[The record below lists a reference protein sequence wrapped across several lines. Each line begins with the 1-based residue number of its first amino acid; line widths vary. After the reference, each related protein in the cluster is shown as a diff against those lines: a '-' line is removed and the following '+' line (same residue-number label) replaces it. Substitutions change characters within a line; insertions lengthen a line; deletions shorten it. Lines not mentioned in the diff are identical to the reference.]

1 MSYSHSV
8 SQRRWGVGAHL
19 GRGHALRRGCPH
31 PGQGPCTEEEE
42 EQQCQTPA
50 ADRGLKEPGLRTWE
64 STMMF
69 FISKTSRM
77 FPGLFSV
84 WIPFLLGSRTR
95 LGVCFQ
101 ALNHCYLPSPPR
113 WVGVKGAVPRV
124 PVGPAGPGSG
134 SPGDRPR
141 GRKCGSAC
149 TPRAGSS
156 FLAGRGPPR
165 PHPHQVAQAGRA
177 HSPGLVQSA
186 LPAAPPPPTG
196 LGRAERR

>member
-1 MSYSHSV
+1 M
-8 SQRRWGVGAHL
+8 GA
-19 GRGHALRRGCPH
+19 A

-50 ADRGLKEPGLRTWE
+50 ADRGLKEPELRTWE

-77 FPGLFSV
+77 FLGLFSV

-124 PVGPAGPGSG
+124 PVGTGRGGGNVAQPACPVQGPLSRLTSLHLGLGLTGRHRQAGP
-134 SPGDRPR
+134 
-141 GRKCGSAC
+141 
-149 TPRAGSS
+149 T
-156 FLAGRGPPR
+156 
-165 PHPHQVAQAGRA
+165 AQAWCRG
-177 HSPGLVQSA
+177 GW
-186 LPAAPPPPTG
+186 
-196 LGRAERR
+196 